1 MVVVVVVSVDVDG
14 VTLNIVAVVAVA
26 GLKLLFRSQVI
37 NFKNN

>member
-1 MVVVVVVSVDVDG
+1 MFVIVVVSDDVDD

-26 GLKLLFRSQVI
+26 CLKLLFRSQVI

>member
-14 VTLNIVAVVAVA
+14 VTLNIVAVVAVE